1 MIWAPAEIINRLSR
15 LQRDERSG
23 WWGTD
28 SLELWAD
35 VRRDVSARAGP
46 SHWPLSD
53 ILTEMTISPTP
64 LALHI
69 YHLLSLI
76 LLREE
81 RGKCPSKENY
91 FRDFVCWQDR
101 RPTLSGGFVHNN
113 LFCRHILMEVFIF
126 YVQSKTQEGNVPN
139 ILASHEVVLHSYQWG
154 EDKRPSLMSLRQHL
168 DTV

>member
-23 WWGTD
+23 WWGTE

-69 YHLLSLI
+69 HHLLSLI

-101 RPTLSGGFVHNN
+101 RSTLSGGFVQNN
-113 LFCRHILMEVFIF
+113 LFCRHILMKVLFSMFKVKPRREMCQISWHHTRWSCIATSEVRT
-126 YVQSKTQEGNVPN
+126 SG
-139 ILASHEVVLHSYQWG
+139 
-154 EDKRPSLMSLRQHL
+154 LMSLRQHL